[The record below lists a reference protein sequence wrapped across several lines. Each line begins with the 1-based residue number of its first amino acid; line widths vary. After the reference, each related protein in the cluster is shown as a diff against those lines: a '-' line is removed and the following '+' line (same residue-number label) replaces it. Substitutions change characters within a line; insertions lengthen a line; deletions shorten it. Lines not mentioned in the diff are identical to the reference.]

1 MLGLLVLKKTRHCC
15 VENLHTFLKHLTYK
29 YALEINVIVLIKF
42 PLKIKTKTIR
52 ANKLSF
58 KLRGVNDSFHS
69 QWVATDAS

>member
-1 MLGLLVLKKTRHCC
+1 MGLLLPKKTRHCC

-29 YALEINVIVLIKF
+29 YALEINVIDLIKF
-42 PLKIKTKTIR
+42 PLKIKTKTLR

-58 KLRGVNDSFHS
+58 KLRGVNDLHS